1 MWCLICDMYEL
12 VYDMGVFLT
21 DKVLLSNCCVESN
34 TEVEDQYQKKFEVWA
49 EQERCC
55 SCIISVA
62 YI

>member
-1 MWCLICDMYEL
+1 MYEL
-12 VYDMGVFLT
+12 VYDIGVFLT
-21 DKVLLSNCCVESN
+21 LKVLLSNCCVESN
-34 TEVEDQYQKKFEVWA
+34 TEVEDECQKKFEVWA